1 MFLWYL
7 AFLPCIAE
15 ASKPGIC
22 AMNGCNCTVKAH
34 RWINVKCVFSKEQ
47 VNARAHA
54 RLRII
59 APDDQRAIGRRSC
72 LLLPAVI
79 DEEFLT
85 LRDELYSGQRARH
98 CVSLYL

>member
-47 VNARAHA
+47 VNARTHA
-54 RLRII
+54 RP
-59 APDDQRAIGRRSC
+59 AAYD
-72 LLLPAVI
+72 AVI
-79 DEEFLT
+79 TDQFIGIEAIYYY
-85 LRDELYSGQRARH
+85 LRL
-98 CVSLYL
+98 SLPRRNS